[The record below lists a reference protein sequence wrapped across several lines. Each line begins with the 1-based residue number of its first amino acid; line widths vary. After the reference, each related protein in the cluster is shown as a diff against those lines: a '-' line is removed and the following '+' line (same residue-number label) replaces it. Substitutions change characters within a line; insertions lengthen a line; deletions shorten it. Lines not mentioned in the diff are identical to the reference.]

1 MIEELIVHNLGL
13 IGEAHLEPGPG
24 LVVVT
29 GETGAGKTML
39 LGAVELLLGRP
50 ASSDLVGPNDEEA
63 RVQGRFVFD
72 DREAVVSRRL
82 VAAGR
87 SRAYVDGDMVAAR
100 TLGEHLEDEIE
111 IVKQGD
117 ARRLSDPAA
126 LRKLVD
132 GCLDGAGHDA
142 LQSYQEAWG
151 KLTRIRAD
159 QELAG
164 GDTRAIERDL
174 EVARFQAD
182 EIAAAGFAPG
192 EDEELARRSDRLRFS
207 RELTDTLEEARQH
220 LDEQDHL
227 AMAVVAMRRAASFDS
242 SLQPISDQLDGL
254 QAEWAEAASAVR
266 DVAGT
271 IEHNPEA
278 LEKVEDRLAN
288 LSSLKRKYGSTL
300 DEVLAFGL
308 DAAER
313 VVQSEQ
319 LLARAGE
326 LEGELTAAL
335 EDVEVGG
342 EALRAARMRAGKLL
356 AEAATGHLRDLG
368 LSDPVLRVEVA
379 KSSPGPYGAD
389 RMQLLFASDAA
400 LTPAPAHTSAS
411 GGELSRVILAVR
423 LAAGVSDT
431 PIVVFDEVDAGVGGA
446 TALAMGEK
454 LAYLAEGRQ
463 VFCITHLPQ
472 VAAFADR
479 HFVVDRTGV
488 SARVRP
494 AVAEDLVA
502 ELTRMMAGLG
512 DSKKGREH
520 AVELLQTAK
529 ARRG

>member
-24 LVVVT
+24 LVVIT
-29 GETGAGKTML
+29 GETGTGKTML

-50 ASSDLVGPNDEEA
+50 ASSDLVGPVDQEA
-63 RVQGRFVFD
+63 RVQGRFVFE
-72 DREAVVSRRL
+72 DRELVVSRR
-82 VAAGR
+82 VVEAGR

-100 TLGEHLEDEIE
+100 ALGEHLENEIE
-111 IVKQGD
+111 VVKQGD
-117 ARRLSDPAA
+117 ARRLSDPTAF
-126 LRKLVD
+126 RTLVD
-132 GCLDGAGHDA
+132 GCLDAAGHDA
-142 LQSYQEAWG
+142 LQMYEEAWRE
-151 KLTRIRAD
+151 LTRIRAD

-164 GDTRAIERDL
+164 GDMRAIQRDL
-174 EVARFQAD
+174 EMARFQSE
-182 EIAAAGFAPG
+182 EISAAGFALG
-192 EDEELARRSDRLRFS
+192 EEEELARRSDRLRFS
-207 RELTDTLEEARQH
+207 RELADTLGEARQH

-266 DVAGT
+266 DVAAT
-271 IEHNPEA
+271 IEHNPDA
-278 LEKVEDRLAN
+278 LEEVEDRLAT
-288 LSSLKRKYGSTL
+288 LSSLKRKYGNTL
-300 DEVLAFGL
+300 EEVLAFGEE
-308 DAAER
+308 AEAR
-313 VVQSEQ
+313 VVQSER
-319 LLARAGE
+319 LLQRAGE
-326 LEGELTAAL
+326 LGDELAVAV
-335 EDVEVGG
+335 ERVEVGG
-342 EALRAARMRAGKLL
+342 EALRAARVRAGKLL
-356 AEAATGHLRDLG
+356 GETATGHLRDLG
-368 LSDPVLRVEVA
+368 FADPVLRVEIA
-379 KSSPGPYGAD
+379 EASPGPLGAD

-400 LTPAPAHTSAS
+400 LQPLPAHTTAS

-423 LAAGVSDT
+423 LATGASDT

-454 LAYLAEGRQ
+454 LAHLAESRQ
-463 VFCITHLPQ
+463 VFCVTHLPQ

-512 DSKKGREH
+512 DSKTGRDH